1 MMNNGFTFAW
11 MWYICGKL
19 KSQTVN
25 YSFLEVLLYC
35 LFSALHFIY
44 PRASLNFPSPWLRSD
59 NRRLK
64 INLAKMEMFPFSD
77 VTFSPIF
84 SYSAFQLNK
93 SKPFS
98 WTPFL
103 SISCLIFYTHPCSKI
118 AGYTWLNQM
127 LSVSFSALGGRHFLP
142 ADTWIFNFPA

>member
-1 MMNNGFTFAW
+1 M
-11 MWYICGKL
+11 CGKL

-25 YSFLEVLLYC
+25 YFFLEVLLYC

-44 PRASLNFPSPWLRSD
+44 PRASLNFPSPWLLSG

-77 VTFSPIF
+77 VTFSPIL
-84 SYSAFQLNK
+84 SYSAFKLNK

-118 AGYTWLNQM
+118 ACYTWLNQM
-127 LSVSFSALGGRHFLP
+127 LSISFSALGE
-142 ADTWIFNFPA
+142 AFPSCRYLDFQFSCLTLRCYTV